1 MSYDAAE
8 SEMAA
13 LLNLGRKIGIAGL
26 ATPDFDLVCAN
37 AYAVDRFCD
46 QFESIELTPKERFY
60 FMQLIVASLDEALR
74 TRVLSAQQSQQRV
87 ERLLARN
94 IVDYEYIIDYWG
106 RTGVD
111 IDLRV
116 APMMQ
121 RLKPALN
128 G

>member
-1 MSYDAAE
+1 
-8 SEMAA
+8 
-13 LLNLGRKIGIAGL
+13 
-26 ATPDFDLVCAN
+26 
-37 AYAVDRFCD
+37 
-46 QFESIELTPKERFY
+46 
-60 FMQLIVASLDEALR
+60 MQLIVASLDEALR
-74 TRVLSAQQSQQRV
+74 SGMPSARELEQRV

-94 IVDYEYIIDYWG
+94 IVDYAYIIDYWG

-121 RLKPALN
+121 CLKSALS